1 MIAEL
6 KCELERQIEEKGS
19 MAAENKRLRGHIER
33 KEQQEKQRKLL
44 LMSEFREIDKMEKIV
59 KKII

>member
-6 KCELERQIEEKGS
+6 KCELERQVEEKGS
-19 MAAENKRLRGHIER
+19 LAAEIKRLRGHIER

-44 LMSEFREIDKMEKIV
+44 LMSEFR
-59 KKII
+59 

>member
-6 KCELERQIEEKGS
+6 KCELECQVDEKGQL
-19 MAAENKRLRGHIER
+19 AAEIKRLRGHIER

-44 LMSEFREIDKMEKIV
+44 LMSEFR
-59 KKII
+59 